1 VYAGTVT
8 FKIKTHFMSE
18 RPNPDKAPYR
28 PAIVSVTQYAK
39 MKPIQLKISATEM
52 RENNFNSVQYT

>member
-1 VYAGTVT
+1 MPVVCRT

-39 MKPIQLKISATEM
+39 MKPIQLKISETEK
-52 RENNFNSVQYT
+52 NSTRVSYTVEQ

>member
-1 VYAGTVT
+1 MHASTCT

-39 MKPIQLKISATEM
+39 MKPIQLKISETK
-52 RENNFNSVQYT
+52 RK